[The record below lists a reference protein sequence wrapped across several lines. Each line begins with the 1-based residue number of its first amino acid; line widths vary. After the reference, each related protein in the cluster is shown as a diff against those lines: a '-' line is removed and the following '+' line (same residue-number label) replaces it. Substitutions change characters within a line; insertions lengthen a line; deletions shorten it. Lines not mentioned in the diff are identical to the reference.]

1 MTISPSLRWRLP
13 VLLAGIL
20 IVLGGPRHPG
30 GSMAQMLADPE
41 WIPAHVLMLAGFVAL
56 LAGLILFRR
65 AGALPDRTARF
76 LRYATFAAAL
86 QTVEM
91 VVHTLAFVDH
101 ANVVAG
107 RTAPVLFTH
116 LGLAVVAYPLFALAL
131 IGLIVAGARDRTLG
145 SWWVAW
151 LGIAGVAAH
160 GIAAPAVVLGAGER
174 FRVLFAGAALFALWL
189 VLAALWPAR
198 GRAGDVTMA
207 PAGRP
212 GFA

>member
-1 MTISPSLRWRLP
+1 MTIPPSVRWRLP

-20 IVLGGPRHPG
+20 IVLGGPRHPR
-30 GSMAQMLADPE
+30 GSMAQMLADPA
-41 WIPAHVLMLAGFVAL
+41 WVPAHVLVLAGFAAL
-56 LAGLILFRR
+56 LAGLLLFRR
-65 AGALPDRTARF
+65 AGPLPDRTARW

-116 LGLAVVAYPLFALAL
+116 LGLAVAVYPLFALAS
-131 IGLIVAGARDRTLG
+131 IGLIVAAARDRTLG

-160 GIAAPAVVLGAGER
+160 GIAAPAAVLGADPR
-174 FRVLFAGAALFALWL
+174 FRVLFAGVALFALWL

-198 GRAGDVTMA
+198 GRAGDAAVVA
-207 PAGRP
+207 AGRP